1 MEGDILWTFLN
12 VHHCFKTLVFHFQ
25 LRLSALLLL
34 LLTCFSCVCLC
45 AILWTVAHQ
54 APLSMEFSRQEYW
67 SGLPIPSPAPL
78 SYLVLNIV
86 LCLQFGTM
94 HSEEFQKLFS
104 FSLISSLLTSCNEC
118 SGPRHRTM
126 QFPSCG
132 FEQASLQGLGQS
144 SVAPMSTIN
153 ILLLFSKGS
162 FRFLNQSHK
171 NQPLQFL

>member
-25 LRLSALLLL
+25 LRLSALSLL

-78 SYLVLNIV
+78 SYLVLN
-86 LCLQFGTM
+86 LCCAYSLGLCILRNFRNYFLSHLFLLFWQVVTNALVQGTELCNFHPVASSKQVHKAWARVQLLQWAP
-94 HSEEFQKLFS
+94 S
-104 FSLISSLLTSCNEC
+104 TSCSSSPKEA
-118 SGPRHRTM
+118 SG
-126 QFPSCG
+126 F
-132 FEQASLQGLGQS
+132 
-144 SVAPMSTIN
+144 
-153 ILLLFSKGS
+153 
-162 FRFLNQSHK
+162 
-171 NQPLQFL
+171 